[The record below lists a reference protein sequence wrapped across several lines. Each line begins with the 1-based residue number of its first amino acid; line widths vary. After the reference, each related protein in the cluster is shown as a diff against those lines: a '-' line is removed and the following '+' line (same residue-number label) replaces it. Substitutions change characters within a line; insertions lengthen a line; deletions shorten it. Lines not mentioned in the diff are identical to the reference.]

1 MTMIDCVLIFPQSD
15 AVPMLS
21 SVLQMSRAAYH
32 AYKSRPHG
40 AHCEFSATL
49 MRQSCEAPP
58 QSAFEPGA
66 NRGVAAGEKRD
77 GSSTN
82 THIKLHAR
90 GLWARAR
97 NGITFLAPRLV
108 RTISA
113 GFVDRRAD
121 IKTAHFSF
129 RTTHIKSCAS
139 TLTFEDRQTQSAAL
153 CECWLSRAIFTSS
166 RCGMSADWF
175 KKTAV
180 YLHFADWVSETLTQL
195 PFMKLGGG
203 GQMSCAQHT
212 THSLKREHRAQNLA
226 AVI

>member
-1 MTMIDCVLIFPQSD
+1 
-15 AVPMLS
+15 MLS

-32 AYKSRPHG
+32 AYKSSPHG
-40 AHCEFSATL
+40 AHSEFSATL

-108 RTISA
+108 RPISA

-129 RTTHIKSCAS
+129 RTTHIKSCAC

-153 CECWLSRAIFTSS
+153 CECWLSSSREIFTMSS
-166 RCGMSADWF
+166 RCGMSAYTDSRKPPSICISLTECEWDLNPAPIHETWRRRSDELRAAHNSF
-175 KKTAV
+175 IKK
-180 YLHFADWVSETLTQL
+180 
-195 PFMKLGGG
+195 
-203 GQMSCAQHT
+203 
-212 THSLKREHRAQNLA
+212 RALSR
-226 AVI
+226 I